1 LKLTRV
7 YSEGLKN
14 TGSPNG
20 KCGSNDGQVYS
31 RATEVDGKL
40 AIMYA
45 WYFPKDQPAHS
56 ATGSGHRHD
65 WEDVVVWLDKNSV
78 DAKILGVAASGHGK
92 YKKVKGDDLVLRD
105 GRPQIEYFTN
115 GFTNHELQT
124 TSKKGGEQNVIHWP
138 DLPQKARD
146 ALNEAD
152 FRDAVCPLKDTDK
165 KFKEKIEAAKL

>member
-1 LKLTRV
+1 MNLN
-7 YSEGLKN
+7 SEGLKN
-14 TGSPNG
+14 TGSPTG
-20 KCGSNDGQVYS
+20 KCDDSDGQVYS
-31 RATEVDGKL
+31 RATEIDGKL

-92 YKKVKGDDLVLRD
+92 YKKVKADDLDLRD

-124 TSKKGGEQNVIHWP
+124 TSKKGGEQNVIHWT
-138 DLPQKARD
+138 DLPKKAQN

-152 FRDAVCPLKDTDK
+152 FRDAVCPLKDADR
-165 KFKEKIEAAKL
+165 KFKEKIDAAKL